1 MAPSVIRVAHE
12 HHPWR
17 TNHPTNGEQRQRGER
32 TPQVPNNNSH
42 ALAANQPSGT
52 LHIYMHTEPQAS
64 FSRFRCP
71 QATAPTLRETRRACT
86 QCRRCDEACMHTVS
100 ALSPPSPCRAAPRR
114 LLGVAQP
121 QQQPSPMALAVV
133 PAAAGKR
140 KPGHQ
145 VRRAVSKA
153 VAAPCRRGMRL
164 VGTPCKKCWY
174 ILRRRLRL

>member
-1 MAPSVIRVAHE
+1 MTNGAFCDPCRSRAPSMAQQMGS
-12 HHPWR
+12 
-17 TNHPTNGEQRQRGER
+17 NGSGER
-32 TPQVPNNNSH
+32 TPQVPNKATTH